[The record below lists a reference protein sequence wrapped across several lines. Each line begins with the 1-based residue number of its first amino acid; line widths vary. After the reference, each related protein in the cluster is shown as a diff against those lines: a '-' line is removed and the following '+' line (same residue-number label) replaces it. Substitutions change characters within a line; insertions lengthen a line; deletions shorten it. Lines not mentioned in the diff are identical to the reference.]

1 MRFSARYRATTN
13 NHPLVLEDAPRPTR
27 IGFIKGILGDF
38 VGNQSLY
45 NKVIEPLETSEVH
58 QKFIALI
65 RDEAEPWDYDNESS
79 WGALTEHLKSST
91 WLEFYDFVELV
102 GKLLAELDKDPFSE
116 RRQEYFKQYQA
127 KLNALLEEDGIGW
140 SLNENSELTR
150 QIPKSL
156 SDRVSN
162 TEKQLANKYDAAR
175 IHYSKAIKY
184 LYQHP
189 IDEANSIKEIVS
201 ALESVA
207 RVLHPDCATLG
218 DAIKVLKKQNQHPKH
233 LIDSMER
240 LYVYSN
246 ATPLVRHG
254 HASAEKV
261 SIDEA
266 ELALHIGVAFIR
278 YLINTAPKNV

>member
-1 MRFSARYRATTN
+1 MRFSARYRATAS
-13 NHPLVLEDAPRPTR
+13 NHVLVLEDAPRPTR

-38 VGNQSLY
+38 VGNQSHY
-45 NKVIEPLETSEVH
+45 NKVTEPLETSEVH

-65 RDEAEPWDYDNESS
+65 RDEADPWNYDNESS
-79 WGALTEHLKSST
+79 WGALTEHLKCCT

-102 GKLLAELDKDPFSE
+102 GNLLTEVDQDPFSE
-116 RRQEYFKQYQA
+116 RKQGYFKQYQA

-140 SLNENSELTR
+140 SLNEDSELTR

-156 SDRVSN
+156 SDRVGS

-175 IHYSKAIKY
+175 IHYKKAIKY

-189 IDEANSIKEIVS
+189 IDEANCIKEIVS
-201 ALESVA
+201 ALESVS
-207 RVLHPDCATLG
+207 RVLHPGCTTLG
-218 DAIKVLKKQNQHPKH
+218 DAVKVLKKQDQHPKY
-233 LIDSMER
+233 LIDAMEK
-240 LYVYSN
+240 LYIYSN
-246 ATPLVRHG
+246 ATPLIRHG

-261 SIDEA
+261 TIDEA
-266 ELALHIGVAFIR
+266 ELALHIGIAFIR